1 LYVAQSS
8 AVSELVLSARH
19 SGNNR
24 LALPHEQ
31 CAHTRCCACYRASTE
46 AAAKAKIAA
55 ELAQVQR
62 KIAEEAAAK
71 KNKKKKGQKK

>member
-1 LYVAQSS
+1 MNVYACC
-8 AVSELVLSARH
+8 VLH
-19 SGNNR
+19 
-24 LALPHEQ
+24 
-31 CAHTRCCACYRASTE
+31 RASTE

-62 KIAEEAAAK
+62 KMAEEAAAK